1 MRTFAEVE
9 KLLTELSIPYKIV
22 EHPAS
27 HSTEESDNYIKD
39 YEGCRSKTLILANKK
54 STQFYMI
61 IMDDAKQVDMNRLSE
76 ILEVKRLHFIS
87 EDRLEE
93 MLGLNSGIVSLFGLV
108 GTNYENMNIYFD
120 QQMLDD
126 YQIQTFH
133 PNDNT
138 ASVVFSPSG
147 IEKIMKQY
155 NKQYIFLEVEE

>member
-1 MRTFAEVE
+1 
-9 KLLTELSIPYKIV
+9 
-22 EHPAS
+22 
-27 HSTEESDNYIKD
+27 
-39 YEGCRSKTLILANKK
+39 LILANKK

-126 YQIQTFH
+126 
-133 PNDNT
+133 
-138 ASVVFSPSG
+138 
-147 IEKIMKQY
+147 
-155 NKQYIFLEVEE
+155 

>member
-27 HSTEESDNYIKD
+27 HSTEELDNYIKD

-93 MLGLNSGIVSLFGLV
+93 ILGLNSGIVSLFGLV

-138 ASVVFSPSG
+138 MMLSLNLRVTIV
-147 IEKIMKQY
+147 
-155 NKQYIFLEVEE
+155 

>member
-138 ASVVFSPSG
+138 MMLSLNLRVTIV
-147 IEKIMKQY
+147 
-155 NKQYIFLEVEE
+155 

>member
-138 ASVVFSPSG
+138 
-147 IEKIMKQY
+147 KT
-155 NKQYIFLEVEE
+155 IF